1 MANHRLTIHGY
12 DAAPLAQFNLQICAV
27 NLAQNRYGKGMSAP
41 RQIRNLVL
49 TGFMGTGKSSIGR
62 LAATQ
67 LQFEFIDTDALVE
80 ARAGKTIPKIFA
92 QEGEAAFRGVERQ
105 VVLDLAGRDK
115 TVISTGGG
123 LVVNLENMT
132 SLKEHALVICLCAS
146 PETIFERTRYPSH
159 RPLLRQ
165 AAPLERI
172 RQLLAEREPFYRQ
185 ADVLINAEGRSVRE
199 VAQHVLHEFHQA
211 LRPAR

>member
-1 MANHRLTIHGY
+1 
-12 DAAPLAQFNLQICAV
+12 
-27 NLAQNRYGKGMSAP
+27 MSAL

-62 LAATQ
+62 LAAVQ
-67 LQFEFIDTDALVE
+67 LKFEFVDTDALVE
-80 ARAGKTIPKIFA
+80 AKATKTISQIFA
-92 QEGEAAFRGVERQ
+92 QEGETAFREMERQ
-105 VVLDLAGRDK
+105 VVLELSGRQQ

-123 LVVNLENMT
+123 LVVNLENMI

-146 PETIFERTRYPSH
+146 PETIFERTRYASH

-211 LRPAR
+211 LRPGK